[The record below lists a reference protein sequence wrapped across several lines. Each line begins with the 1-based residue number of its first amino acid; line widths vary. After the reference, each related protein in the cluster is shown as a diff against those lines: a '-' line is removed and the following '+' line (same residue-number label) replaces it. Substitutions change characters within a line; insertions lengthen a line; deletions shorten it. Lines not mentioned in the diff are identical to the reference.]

1 MARLYIPFVCAAF
14 VIGTMLS
21 YVLAGARIPTI
32 PVSASLLSIGVAYI
46 IGAIFGKPYELFG
59 KDEHLVLE
67 EEDLAFHKLL
77 VDRI

>member
-21 YVLAGARIPTI
+21 YVFTGGLTLTI
-32 PVSASLLSIGVAYI
+32 PVSASLLSIGVAYM
-46 IGAIFGKPYELFG
+46 IGTIFGKPYELFG
-59 KDEHLVLE
+59 KDEKLVLE

-77 VDRI
+77 VNRI